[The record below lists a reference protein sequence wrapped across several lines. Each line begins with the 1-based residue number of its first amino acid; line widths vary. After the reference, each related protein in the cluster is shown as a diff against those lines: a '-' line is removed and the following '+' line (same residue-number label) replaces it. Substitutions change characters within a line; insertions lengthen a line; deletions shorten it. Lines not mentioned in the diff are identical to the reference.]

1 MAEPDSLRVAL
12 LAGTLGRGG
21 AEKQLAYAACALQD
35 AGVRLEVYALQE
47 GEFYG
52 AVLRDAGLAPVCVG
66 RAANPALRLLTFAR
80 ALRRFR
86 PHVVQAAQF
95 YVNLYVALASRA
107 CGALAIGALR
117 SDVVLDLQ
125 ATGRWGR
132 LLLRAPSALVAN
144 SQAARATAARLG
156 VRATKIHVVPNV
168 IETSAFD
175 RAWRSRPAARRGPHA
190 VAILV
195 ATLVPEKRVDRFLE
209 GLALARRSAPG
220 LQGVVAGAGPE
231 RASLEAHAGWLGL
244 LPGGVEFRGACDDIP
259 RLLAEAD
266 ILVLTSDH
274 EGLPNV
280 ILEAMAARLP
290 VVTTPAGDAAV
301 VIEDGV
307 SGYVVPF
314 EPVADLANRLSTL
327 ARSPALRRQLGEAG
341 YARVTER
348 YACAGL
354 ADRLLA
360 VYRAVARESGHR
372 QVLDRLPSLAAAT
385 SSFPS

>member
-1 MAEPDSLRVAL
+1 VLRSVGEPASLRVAL
-12 LAGTLGRGG
+12 FAGTLARGG
-21 AEKQLAYAACALQD
+21 AEKQLAYMARA
-35 AGVRLEVYALQE
+35 
-47 GEFYG
+47 
-52 AVLRDAGLAPVCVG
+52 LRDAGVCLGVYALHEGEAYEAVLRAAGFAPVCVG
-66 RAANPALRLLTFAR
+66 QAANPALRLVTLTR

-95 YVNLYVALASRA
+95 YVNLYVALASRV
-107 CGALAIGALR
+107 CGSLAIGALR

-132 LLLRAPSALVAN
+132 WLLRAPSALVAN
-144 SQAARATAARLG
+144 SHAARATAARLG
-156 VRATKIHVVPNV
+156 VCKAKIHIVPNV

-175 RAWRSRPAARRGPHA
+175 GAWRLRPPARDGGHA
-190 VAILV
+190 VAMLV
-195 ATLVPEKRVDRFLE
+195 ATLVPEKRVDRFLD

-220 LQGVVAGAGPE
+220 LKGVVVGGGPE
-231 RASLEAHAGWLGL
+231 RGSLEAHAGRLGL

-266 ILVLTSDH
+266 MLALTSDH

-280 ILEAMAARLP
+280 ILEGMAARLP
-290 VVTTPAGDAAV
+290 VVTTPVGDAALV
-301 VIEDGV
+301 VEDGV

-314 EPVADLANRLSTL
+314 DPVTDLANRLSTL
-327 ARSPALRRQLGEAG
+327 AGSPALRQQLGQAG

-360 VYRAVARESGHR
+360 VYRAVALERGHR
-372 QVLDRLPSLAAAT
+372 QVLARLR
-385 SSFPS
+385 